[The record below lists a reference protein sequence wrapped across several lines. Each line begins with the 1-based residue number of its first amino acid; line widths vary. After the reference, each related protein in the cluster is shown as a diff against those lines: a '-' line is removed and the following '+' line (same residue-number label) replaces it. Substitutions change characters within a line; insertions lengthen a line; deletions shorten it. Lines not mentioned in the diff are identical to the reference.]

1 MSDEISKHATL
12 VEIAGKG
19 VLLCGKSGAGKS
31 DLAFRLIENHK
42 AVLVADDVVLFTVQN
57 GELYGEAPEKLKG
70 LLEIRGVGIA
80 KYPYFEKF
88 PCLKLAFDSG
98 KTGGTSN
105 VCLNAANEEAVY
117 AFLRGEIGFC
127 DIYKIVKNAMDNY
140 LVERETLEKFV
151 DELMKKRTLPVDTAE
166 EIGGL
171 REKMIEALDDE
182 IGMALFGSLD
192 KPQLD
197 AVNQLLD
204 DEGTPEEA
212 FRGFFERAG
221 VNVDEVIA
229 KTMEDFGKR
238 FLGGE
243 NA

>member
-1 MSDEISKHATL
+1 
-12 VEIAGKG
+12 
-19 VLLCGKSGAGKS
+19 
-31 DLAFRLIENHK
+31 
-42 AVLVADDVVLFTVQN
+42 
-57 GELYGEAPEKLKG
+57 
-70 LLEIRGVGIA
+70 
-80 KYPYFEKF
+80 
-88 PCLKLAFDSG
+88 
-98 KTGGTSN
+98 
-105 VCLNAANEEAVY
+105 
-117 AFLRGEIGFC
+117 
-127 DIYKIVKNAMDNY
+127 MDNY

-204 DEGTPEEA
+204 DESTPEEA

-221 VNVDEVIA
+221 VNVDEVIT